1 MCLKIKR
8 KSVWIDF
15 HDANEAVA
23 IMIGDD
29 GCQVPVPAVVLLA
42 ASPPVRSIYALYCCP
57 VNISVHTVCE
67 DVLRAVVE
75 IMKNGQ
81 AEMPYELNDDVSKV
95 FNLLEVE
102 AELASE
108 QIGSFID
115 IIESSDV
122 NTKVKKE
129 CLIDMG
135 IQVENNDDETRK
147 LEVCPSIQKKG
158 DRCDETEYIRS
169 LTNHKRIHSRGKL
182 YLESELCERPFEC
195 DLCEHKAKTKGNL
208 INHKKI
214 HSKENPFECD
224 LCEYRA
230 KHRSQLKT
238 HS

>member
-1 MCLKIKR
+1 
-8 KSVWIDF
+8 
-15 HDANEAVA
+15 
-23 IMIGDD
+23 MI

-57 VNISVHTVCE
+57 VAISVPTVSE

-81 AEMPYELNDDVSKV
+81 AEMPYELNDDVSDV

-108 QIGSFID
+108 QFGSDID

-129 CLIDMG
+129 CLIDMR

-147 LEVCPSIQKKG
+147 LEVCRSIQNKG
-158 DRCDETEYIRS
+158 HRS
-169 LTNHKRIHSRGKL
+169 L
-182 YLESELCERPFEC
+182 Y
-195 DLCEHKAKTKGNL
+195 NL
-208 INHKKI
+208 PIVSTAHFVFLPI
-214 HSKENPFECD
+214 IATVSILPC
-224 LCEYRA
+224 
-230 KHRSQLKT
+230 
-238 HS
+238 